1 MVFETLPAD
10 AWRFR
15 LWPGRGAVGG
25 LLGGLVIA
33 LLGQASAAAG
43 IVITPSGQG
52 VVALSSGTTAAAEL
66 SGITFASGTTYYAVG
81 DNGATAIWQ
90 LGISIDQDS
99 GRILS
104 AIVSGSVHAPSL
116 GSDSEGIAIAPG
128 GETVWVADEVASSIT
143 AFSLASGEVV
153 GSVDVP
159 AIFAPGNVQANRGLE
174 SLSFGG
180 GALWTANEEALVP
193 DGSLASPAGGSWVR
207 LQRFAGSSLA
217 AGGQPAGGQW
227 AYLTD
232 PLSGTSQWTS
242 ATRNGLVDLVA
253 LPDGGLLTLE
263 RDFGGAIPRFR
274 ARIYAVD
281 FTAASDVTDVPTLT
295 AGGFMPVGKTLLWE
309 DSFLSSNFEGM
320 ALGPALRGGGRSLL
334 LISDDGSGAGGQQQH
349 LLGLVVVTVPEPSA
363 LLLAAAGL
371 ALAGLMLFGLVMRGW
386 LRRESEFSGRQ
397 KRRIMPET
405 HGDRVR
411 SRMPHGDR

>member
-10 AWRFR
+10 AWRF
-15 LWPGRGAVGG
+15 LFWPGRGTGVG

-33 LLGQASAAAG
+33 LLGHPSAAAG

-66 SGITFASGTTYYAVG
+66 SGITFAGGTTFYAVG

-104 AIVSGSVHAPSL
+104 ATVSGSVHVPSL

-128 GETVWVADEVASSIT
+128 GETVWVADEVASSVT

-174 SLSFGG
+174 ALSFGG
-180 GALWTANEEALVP
+180 GAIWTANEEALVP
-193 DGSLASPAGGSWVR
+193 DGSLASPSSGSWVR

-217 AGGQPAGGQW
+217 AGGQSAGGQW

-232 PLSGTSQWTS
+232 PLSGTSQLTP

-274 ARIYAVD
+274 SRIYAVD
-281 FTAASDVTDVPTLT
+281 FTAASDVTDVPTLA

-320 ALGPALRGGGRSLL
+320 ALGPALGGGGRSLL

-363 LLLAAAGL
+363 FLFAAAGL
-371 ALAGLMLFGLVMRGW
+371 ALAGLVLFGLAVRGW
-386 LRRESEFSGRQ
+386 LRRESEFSGRS
-397 KRRIMPET
+397 KRHIMPGT
-405 HGDRVR
+405 HSDRVR
-411 SRMPHGDR
+411 SRMSHGDR